1 MSRPSDPNLASQ
13 VPDFNIIDNQDND
26 FDRVVSKLEILVIK
40 DYKELFAATDP
51 LCAPSFC

>member
-1 MSRPSDPNLASQ
+1 VSRPSDPNLASQ

-40 DYKELFAATDP
+40 D
-51 LCAPSFC
+51 